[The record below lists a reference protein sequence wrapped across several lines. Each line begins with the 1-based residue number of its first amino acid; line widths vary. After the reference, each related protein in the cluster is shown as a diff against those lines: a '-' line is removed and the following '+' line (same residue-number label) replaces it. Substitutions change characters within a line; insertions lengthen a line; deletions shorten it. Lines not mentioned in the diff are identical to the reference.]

1 MSKRSDTNPW
11 ERQEGESAKAY
22 EAFMVYLK
30 LGDERSQQ
38 AVGKELA
45 KSRQLISRWSAT
57 YRWVERAA
65 AYDAD
70 IQRKAHAAA
79 VRKQKKMAERHISI
93 ALQLQEKALA
103 ALADMKPGD
112 IDPRVLVTML
122 REATKLERENR
133 VEIVR
138 ESDPE
143 RGSAESTST
152 LADVISEASERRRN
166 GESDK

>member
-11 ERQEGESAKAY
+11 ERQEGESVKAF

-30 LGDERSQQ
+30 LGDDRSVR
-38 AVGKELA
+38 AVGQECA
-45 KSRQLISRWSAT
+45 KSRSLISRWCTAH
-57 YRWVERAA
+57 RWVERAA

-70 IQRKAHAAA
+70 VQRKAHAAA
-79 VRKQKKMAERHISI
+79 VKKQRKMAERHISI

-133 VEIVR
+133 TEIVR
-138 ESDPE
+138 ESDPDK
-143 RGSAESTST
+143 GSAESAST
-152 LADVISEASERRRN
+152 LADVISEAWERRRN
-166 GESDK
+166 GEPDQ